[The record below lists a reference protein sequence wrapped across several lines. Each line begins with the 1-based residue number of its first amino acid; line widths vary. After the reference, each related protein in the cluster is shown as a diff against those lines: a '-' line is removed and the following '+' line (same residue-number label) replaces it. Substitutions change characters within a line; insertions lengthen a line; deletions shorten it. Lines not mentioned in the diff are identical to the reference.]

1 MHILTIF
8 ALLTCSLRIE
18 CSSNLPSYLRNKASD
33 DNDSTEYLISSVVKG
48 NFKEVLRLVQSNS
61 SFANARDSEK
71 TALIYA
77 IQNED
82 VRMVRLLL
90 QYGADAN
97 DYVETQLASPP
108 SFWAV
113 EMNNTEILKLL
124 LEYCADPRGYKEQVK
139 DTVKGENRSLLNAA
153 AAKQNPR
160 MVKIIEE
167 YVQHGCGRCPAERRL
182 FAPLNINWFLPET
195 ASRSVANIS
204 CPVSYGHTFGTW
216 RCGTNSTWDEA
227 PDLSPCRNLESLIK
241 IPGPSD
247 APTTAAENLAKMA
260 DNINSVTLLPGDLL
274 AIDDALRTL
283 QTQHINHD
291 LLQFEPEAPTLT
303 KKYLKALVNVT
314 GKMLD
319 DPSMWTA
326 MPEEAAK
333 TAVTDM
339 QENVING
346 ALTTAQYLPDNAT
359 EDYPNNNLHVRV
371 SHQPPGYYTADQHR
385 HYKHLV
391 FPRTHLQ
398 LPERFYNKYVPSS
411 APGDKPAAEKDP
423 KDSESP
429 DNPGDPELITVIF
442 SSYRDLHCLSNTVP
456 CVPPDDNYTV
466 IDAPSQVNSGV
477 IGAKVGFGQTWKAE
491 DDDVVEV
498 TFNHIYNGETYQLRN
513 PQCVW
518 WNIEN
523 NSWSSDGCHL
533 YDFTQSYTVCH
544 CTHLTNLAVIMD
556 INGLIDKETIL
567 YQMLQWITIIGC
579 SISIISLAV
588 CIACFFFLKKVKAKK
603 SSSIRGNL
611 CLCLLFAEVVLLLG
625 LNQTKRK
632 SICKLVAALLHY
644 FFLATFTWS
653 AIEAFNL
660 YLALVKVFQTQTSL
674 RKHYLVAGYCIPL
687 FFVGV
692 TLVITK
698 GEGYGTD
705 KMCWLAPHRPIWIF
719 AGSLAF
725 IILINLISFVMT
737 MRVAWRERPTVKGKS
752 VSQKSSSQ
760 LTKRLSGSTAIFL
773 LLGLTWVTGFFY
785 MAEGTQMLALL
796 FTVLNSLQGFGIFVF
811 GILFDDTIRQEAKE
825 VIGHQLETKV
835 SSSFK
840 GSFNP
845 QRRGSYNFNT
855 ESEEISRMDTV
866 VKAGSGEEEEQVS
879 TEQTGDLED
888 KTKL

>member
-1 MHILTIF
+1 MMTALPLLAILTCF
-8 ALLTCSLRIE
+8 PRID
-18 CSSNLPSYLRNKASD
+18 CSSNLPSYLRNKGSQD
-33 DNDSTEYLISSVVKG
+33 DDSAEYLINSVVKG
-48 NFKEVLRLVQSNS
+48 DFKEVLRLVQSNS
-61 SFANARDSEK
+61 SFANAQDSEK
-71 TALIYA
+71 TALTYA
-77 IQNED
+77 VQKED

-90 QYGADAN
+90 QYGAN
-97 DYVETQLASPP
+97 TNSFVEVPLAAPP

-113 EMNNTEILKLL
+113 ETNNTEILKLL
-124 LEYCADPRGYKEQVK
+124 LEYCSDPSVQHEFERGE
-139 DTVKGENRSLLNAA
+139 TRSLREAA
-153 AAKQNPR
+153 ELKQNLK
-160 MVKIIEE
+160 MVELIDE
-167 YVQHGCGRCPAERRL
+167 YMQHGCGRCPAERRL

-195 ASRSVANIS
+195 ASRNIANIS
-204 CPVSYGHTFGTW
+204 CPVSYGYTFGTW

-227 PDLSPCRNLESLIK
+227 PDLSPCRNIESLIK
-241 IPGPSD
+241 TPGETSV
-247 APTTAAENLAKMA
+247 PTTAAENLAKMA
-260 DNINSVTLLPGDLL
+260 DSINSITLLPGDLL
-274 AIDDALRTL
+274 AIDDAVKTL

-326 MPEEAAK
+326 MPSEQAK
-333 TAVTDM
+333 TAVTDL
-339 QENVING
+339 QENVVKG
-346 ALTTAQYLPDNAT
+346 ALTAAKYLSDNAT
-359 EDYPNNNLHVRV
+359 DDYPNNNLHVRV
-371 SHQPPGYYTADQHR
+371 SHQPPGYYTADQNR
-385 HYKHLV
+385 HYQHLV
-391 FPRTHLQ
+391 FPKTHLQ
-398 LPERFYNKYVPSS
+398 LPERFFHKYNAGNLQGTTNSKPATTTPSTSS
-411 APGDKPAAEKDP
+411 AADNEDPA
-423 KDSESP
+423 
-429 DNPGDPELITVIF
+429 LITVIF
-442 SSYRDLHCLSNTVP
+442 SSYRDLHCISNTVP
-456 CVPPDDNYTV
+456 CQPPGDENDT
-466 IDAPSQVNSGV
+466 IIEGRSQVNSGV

-491 DDDVVEV
+491 DNDVVEV
-498 TFNHIYNGETYQLRN
+498 TFNHIYDGGTYLLKN

-518 WNIEN
+518 WDTED
-523 NSWSSDGCHL
+523 NSWSSQGCQL
-533 YDFTQSYTVCH
+533 YDFKPSYTVCH

-556 INGLIDKETIL
+556 INGLIDKETVL
-567 YQMLQWITIIGC
+567 YQMLQWITVIGC
-579 SISIISLAV
+579 SISIVSLAV
-588 CIACFFFLKKVKAKK
+588 CIACFFFLKKVKTKK

-625 LNQTKRK
+625 LNETKRK
-632 SICKLVAALLHY
+632 SVCKLVAALLHY

-687 FFVGV
+687 LFVGV

-705 KMCWLAPHRPIWIF
+705 KMCWLEPHRPIWIF

-725 IILINLISFVMT
+725 IILMNLISFAMT

-811 GILFDDTIRQEAKE
+811 GILFDDNIRKEAKE
-825 VIGHQLETKV
+825 VIEHQLETKV

-866 VKAGSGEEEEQVS
+866 VKAGGGEEEDKVS
-879 TEQTGDLED
+879 TDQDGDLED